1 MLRIQARVGLP
12 VTSDEIWSRIEDL
25 SQWQSWNPVEADVSG
40 TIAFGGKLSFVEHIG
55 GLPPRVTRAGVVD
68 WQPQAQ
74 LVLAERRG
82 FLFQSVRYFEIEKL
96 GQQNCIF
103 ANGFLFGGLRGEMF
117 HDRHRAALR
126 QATEAVCLGL
136 KGSLGL

>member
-1 MLRIQARVGLP
+1 MDMLRIQARVGLP

-103 ANGFLFGGLRGEMF
+103 ANGFLSVVCGARCSMIGTARPC
-117 HDRHRAALR
+117 AR
-126 QATEAVCLGL
+126 QQRPCAWA
-136 KGSLGL
+136 